1 MNDGV
6 AICVKDASV
15 GNVREVLE
23 AFRAEGAV
31 DPVALASTVLNKV
44 REKWDYLLPADLL
57 NASFASANLDTA
69 GVQEALDKQL
79 ELA

>member
-1 MNDGV
+1 VD
-6 AICVKDASV
+6 K
-15 GNVREVLE
+15 VREVLE

-31 DPVALASTVLNKV
+31 DPLALASTVLNKV
-44 REKWDYLLPADLL
+44 REKWDYLLPEELL
-57 NASFASANLDTA
+57 NASFASANLDTT

>member
-15 GNVREVLE
+15 DNVREVLE

-31 DPVALASTVLNKV
+31 DPLALASTVLNKI
-44 REKWDYLLPADLL
+44 REKWDYLLPEDLL
-57 NASFASANLDTA
+57 NASFASANLDTI
-69 GVQEALDKQL
+69 GVQEALKKHL
-79 ELA
+79 EMA

>member
-1 MNDGV
+1 
-6 AICVKDASV
+6 
-15 GNVREVLE
+15 
-23 AFRAEGAV
+23 
-31 DPVALASTVLNKV
+31 VLNKV